1 MKYLLNN
8 YIPLCTAAVIIQ
20 VVNTVSCKK
29 IVTTLFRTFDIPRL
43 TRIYMEKSNVLSF
56 IIKRRYNKKVWF
68 IHSYSSARRMNGLEN
83 SSGTRLTECI
93 ASIGQIGLTLFSPQ

>member
-29 IVTTLFRTFDIPRL
+29 IVTTLFRTFDIPHL
-43 TRIYMEKSNVLSF
+43 KRIYMEKGNVLF
-56 IIKRRYNKKVWF
+56 IIKRRYN
-68 IHSYSSARRMNGLEN
+68 
-83 SSGTRLTECI
+83 
-93 ASIGQIGLTLFSPQ
+93 